1 MSKLVRVRRGRHR
14 RASGEV
20 FEEGEVF
27 KATETELDAFGD
39 RFEPVEE
46 TDAGVEAV
54 DQRTTAADG
63 PAEAGEYRLVRGGT
77 HHAGDHVVQEG
88 ETVHLSEADV
98 KAFGDKFE
106 RVDDADGADDAD
118 DEADGKSETGTESSE
133 SDVQSG
139 SGSEATEGSDGDED
153 DDVASENDTD
163 DADSGETEVETDAGE
178 ISADLPDDY
187 RELQTLAKDV
197 GIDARQSKAELKEQL
212 RDRREA

>member
-1 MSKLVRVRRGRHR
+1 MSELVRVRRGRHR

-27 KATETELDAFGD
+27 EATETELDAFGD
-39 RFEPVEE
+39 RFERVEK
-46 TDAGVEAV
+46 TDDGVEAV
-54 DQRTTAADG
+54 EQRTTATDG

-77 HHAGDHVVQEG
+77 HHAGGRVVREG
-88 ETVHLSEADV
+88 ETVHLSEAEV
-98 KAFGDKFE
+98 EAFGDKFE
-106 RVDDADGADDAD
+106 RVDNAD

-133 SDVQSG
+133 SDENTETDVQSG

-153 DDVASENDTD
+153 DDVASESDTD
-163 DADSGETEVETDAGE
+163 DADSGETEVETNAGE

-187 RELQTLAKDV
+187 RELQALAKDV